1 LSYEGV
7 EKCEILNKYFCS
19 IADLEDDGIDL
30 PDFDDRGCNTL
41 TTIVMSEQDVMD
53 VLNILDPNKAVGPD
67 IISTFEQHINSFII
81 QLTIYS
87 F

>member
-19 IADLEDDGIDL
+19 ITDLEDDGIDL

-41 TTIVMSEQDVMD
+41 TTIVVSEQDV
-53 VLNILDPNKAVGPD
+53 ILAVSKVRHLPHLPPLRYGHADWNEARLKLMEKAVK
-67 IISTFEQHINSFII
+67 
-81 QLTIYS
+81 Y
-87 F
+87 